1 MEKDSTMKLS
11 SVTLQTILIST
22 ILSGYVPAYKV
33 QSWISS
39 HIRKSTMDMFP
50 QRELSKKGKWK
61 LSFDSYE
68 FLSKHERNGHG
79 KHHKYQSCRY
89 DIRLKDCGNGNAE
102 TGSWCNIQYEGF
114 RFKQH
119 GPAKNNIV
127 RYD

>member
-61 LSFDSYE
+61 FPFDSYP
-68 FLSKHERNGHG
+68 LISKHVEAVCLLTR
-79 KHHKYQSCRY
+79 K
-89 DIRLKDCGNGNAE
+89 
-102 TGSWCNIQYEGF
+102 
-114 RFKQH
+114 
-119 GPAKNNIV
+119 
-127 RYD
+127 

>member
-11 SVTLQTILIST
+11 SVTWQTILIST

-61 LSFDSYE
+61 LSFDSYP
-68 FLSKHERNGHG
+68 LISKHVECVVLITRVD
-79 KHHKYQSCRY
+79 K
-89 DIRLKDCGNGNAE
+89 
-102 TGSWCNIQYEGF
+102 
-114 RFKQH
+114 
-119 GPAKNNIV
+119 
-127 RYD
+127 